1 MSQIIILD
9 FLGQAVFIL
18 VTSCLLQNSIK
29 NMAQVNERAS
39 EIETGNSNILPLS
52 LEIRN

>member
-1 MSQIIILD
+1 MPELITQIDAFGPAVFVLV
-9 FLGQAVFIL
+9 VFIL
-18 VTSCLLQNSIK
+18 LQK
-29 NMAQVNERAS
+29 KAQVNERAS

>member
-1 MSQIIILD
+1 MPELITQID
-9 FLGQAVFIL
+9 ALGQAVFVL
-18 VTSCLLQNSIK
+18 VVFILLQK
-29 NMAQVNERAS
+29 NAKAQVNAS